1 MEEINFN
8 SDSDHPG
15 SHALEDKTRSGTTT
29 IPIDAKCKSRFGI
42 FAIFVERRQ
51 PRGRQNVEKRERE
64 RRNVVGGGR
73 YHGTTVAHTLWPPCL
88 VIVSRCKISRS
99 IYAPLPAT
107 ALKTRRLVHG
117 MTPLIHLA
125 WIRTDDYATE
135 SSLPSFLSP
144 FRNFLS
150 FFQVESGGERILNV
164 RFRFSSGKVS
174 WKVKVAVGV
183 TG

>member
-64 RRNVVGGGR
+64 KERGRRRPISQNNRCTHIVATLPR
-73 YHGTTVAHTLWPPCL
+73 YCFTLQNIAFYLRAASSHGVENSP
-88 VIVSRCKISRS
+88 
-99 IYAPLPAT
+99 
-107 ALKTRRLVHG
+107 LVHG
-117 MTPLIHLA
+117 MAPLIHLA

-164 RFRFSSGKVS
+164 RFRFSSSKVS
-174 WKVKVAVGV
+174 WKVKVAAGV

>member
-1 MEEINFN
+1 MPRLCRVFTGITALEKQLWGMEEINFN

-107 ALKTRRLVHG
+107 ALKTRRWSTKWRVL
-117 MTPLIHLA
+117 
-125 WIRTDDYATE
+125 
-135 SSLPSFLSP
+135 F
-144 FRNFLS
+144 
-150 FFQVESGGERILNV
+150 IL
-164 RFRFSSGKVS
+164 RG
-174 WKVKVAVGV
+174 
-183 TG
+183 

>member
-64 RRNVVGGGR
+64 KERGRRR
-73 YHGTTVAHTLWPPCL
+73 P
-88 VIVSRCKISRS
+88 ISRNNRCTH
-99 IYAPLPAT
+99 IVATLPRYCFTLQNIAFYLR
-107 ALKTRRLVHG
+107 AASSHGVENSPLVHG
-117 MTPLIHLA
+117 MAPLIHLA

-135 SSLPSFLSP
+135 SSL
-144 FRNFLS
+144 LS
-150 FFQVESGGERILNV
+150 FPLSKFSFFLAVESGGERILNV

-174 WKVKVAVGV
+174 WKVKVAAGV

>member
-42 FAIFVERRQ
+42 FAILERRQ

-64 RRNVVGGGR
+64 KERGRRR
-73 YHGTTVAHTLWPPCL
+73 P
-88 VIVSRCKISRS
+88 ISRNNRCTH
-99 IYAPLPAT
+99 IVATLPRYCFTLQNIAFYLR
-107 ALKTRRLVHG
+107 AASSHGVENSPLVHASYSSCVDKNG
-117 MTPLIHLA
+117 RLCDGIFPPL
-125 WIRTDDYATE
+125 
-135 SSLPSFLSP
+135 
-144 FRNFLS
+144 LS
-150 FFQVESGGERILNV
+150 FPLSKFSFFLPSGGERILNV

-174 WKVKVAVGV
+174 WKVKVAAGV